1 MKYWRNYTGLLQ
13 AAGNVLLSSGDSTVL
28 EKDGSFV
35 VMMLPD
41 AIEAF
46 VLESGQ
52 ETAEA
57 IADKEKLGPFA
68 KLRAS
73 AAICTCLAHDIA
85 T

>member
-1 MKYWRNYTGLLQ
+1 
-13 AAGNVLLSSGDSTVL
+13 
-28 EKDGSFV
+28 
-35 VMMLPD
+35 MMLPD

-57 IADKEKLGPFA
+57 IADKEKLGPYT

-73 AAICTCLAHDIA
+73 AAICTCLARDIA

>member
-1 MKYWRNYTGLLQ
+1 
-13 AAGNVLLSSGDSTVL
+13 
-28 EKDGSFV
+28 
-35 VMMLPD
+35 MMLPD

-52 ETAEA
+52 HRQETAEA
-57 IADKEKLGPFA
+57 IADKEKLGPVA

-73 AAICTCLAHDIA
+73 AAVCTCLAHDIA